1 MFLSLLAIFIAVF
14 LLVLITLVGRYLP
27 RVALILSIPS
37 VLIAFLLW
45 SESNAPFA
53 HEEGI
58 AIGVAVVQGAL
69 KAVAAFF
76 ALAGL
81 FLAFGGLLRLRHDRA
96 AQKTIAHV
104 CAKCG
109 APVPAGQAQCVTC
122 QSTAAPAEAAS
133 DR

>member
-37 VLIAFLLW
+37 VLIALLLW

-96 AQKTIAHV
+96 AHGTIAHV
-104 CAKCG
+104 CTKCG
-109 APVPAGQAQCVTC
+109 APVPAGQTQCPTC
-122 QSTAAPAEAAS
+122 LGATVPAETVNN
-133 DR
+133 R